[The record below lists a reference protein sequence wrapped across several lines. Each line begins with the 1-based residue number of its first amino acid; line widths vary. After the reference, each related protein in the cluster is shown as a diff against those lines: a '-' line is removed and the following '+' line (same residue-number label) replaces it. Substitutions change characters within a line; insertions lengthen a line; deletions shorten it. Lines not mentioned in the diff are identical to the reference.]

1 MPWTPLHAALG
12 DVGTTLNFGLIER
25 ACVNRVTER
34 DDLDW
39 KQQLPLTATPEDKH
53 KRLMQQAEL
62 AKDIAAMANGG
73 GGMIVYGVAE
83 ARVEGTSAADHVVP
97 VGPVDEGTV
106 RSIRQVAGNLIYPPV
121 TGLDLL
127 PLSPADEPE
136 QGVLVLLVPDSP
148 DAPHLVHPRNTD
160 DWFGV
165 PYRHGPDTEW
175 MVERQIADAY
185 RAREAG
191 RRKRLEDF
199 NDRFDRFV
207 ASCGVAEGVNWIVA
221 MAVPETPLH
230 RPRDLGLELAN
241 QIIERAWRWPVGH
254 KLGPRLLTGSEVTRR
269 GLQRYYRF
277 GRQSMNRGGGATPR
291 ARVEVHGDGTV
302 AVAFTRDGFFRGE
315 TRRGEVAI
323 ADIEQTGLEF
333 FALLWTAKTSLGVA
347 GDYSARITVE
357 PPTQLF
363 RRLDPQIDEFQ
374 DFDESHRVLG
384 YGPVDGP
391 VLVDGGRDQALA
403 SWLDLVRDAVNQ
415 AGVASALDPEEIILR
430 LQLDD

>member
-1 MPWTPLHAALG
+1 MPRTPLHAALG
-12 DVGTTLNFGLIER
+12 DVGTTLDFGLIER
-25 ACVNRVTER
+25 ACENRVTER
-34 DDLDW
+34 ADLDW
-39 KQQLPLTATPEDKH
+39 KQQLPLTATSEDKQ
-53 KRLMQQAEL
+53 KKVAQQAEL
-62 AKDIAAMANGG
+62 AKDIAAMANSG

-83 ARVEGTSAADHVVP
+83 ARIEGTSAADHVVP
-97 VGPVDEGTV
+97 AGPVDEGTS

-121 TGLDLL
+121 TGLDLR
-127 PLSPADEPE
+127 PLAPADDPE
-136 QGVLVLLVPDSP
+136 QGVLILLVPDSP

-191 RRKRLEDF
+191 HRKRRENF

-230 RPRDLGLELAN
+230 RPRDLRLDRAN
-241 QIIERAWRWPVGH
+241 RIIERAWRWPVGQ
-254 KLGPRLLTGSEVTRR
+254 KMGPRLLTGNEVTRR

-277 GRQSMNRGGGATPR
+277 GRQPVSQAGGATPR

-302 AVAFTRDGFFRGE
+302 AMAFTRDGFFRGE
-315 TRRGEVAI
+315 TQRGEVAL

-333 FALLWTAKTSLGVA
+333 FALLWTARTALGVT
-347 GDYSARITVE
+347 GDYSARIAVE
-357 PPTQLF
+357 PSTQVF
-363 RRLDPQIDEFQ
+363 RRLDPHINEFLP
-374 DFDESHRVLG
+374 FDESHRVLG
-384 YGPVDGP
+384 YAPVDGP
-391 VLVDGGRDQALA
+391 VLVDGGRDQALTT
-403 SWLDLVRDAVNQ
+403 WLDLVRDAVNQ
-415 AGVASALDPEEIILR
+415 AGVTSSLDAEEIILQW
-430 LQLDD
+430 QLAD